1 MYIVTS
7 WFPSFE
13 HYLLTLHLKRR
24 GFFVFHTHTH
34 THTHPETILII
45 YVNSIFSFL
54 KLVKKNLWF
63 LVFEIH
69 YSEYLVDSFHL
80 THAQWCGKIVLIY
93 FFEARQSFIFSS
105 AVLILGFPWWLNGKE
120 SACQFRRCR
129 FNTWVR
135 KIPWRRK
142 WQPTLVFLPGKPH
155 WQRCLVGYSPW
166 GHKESETTSW
176 LNNNN
181 SNVGML
187 LGHLIKNFF
196 SLFTLYFLILL
207 L

>member
-1 MYIVTS
+1 M
-7 WFPSFE
+7 
-13 HYLLTLHLKRR
+13 L
-24 GFFVFHTHTH
+24 
-34 THTHPETILII
+34 
-45 YVNSIFSFL
+45 
-54 KLVKKNLWF
+54 
-63 LVFEIH
+63 EIH

-80 THAQWCGKIVLIY
+80 THAHWCGKIVLIY

-105 AVLILGFPWWLNGKE
+105 AVLILGFPCWLNGKE

-166 GHKESETTSW
+166 GHKESETTSR

-187 LGHLIKNFF
+187 LGHLIKIFF
-196 SLFTLYFLILL
+196 SLFTLYFLILFAL
-207 L
+207 RFQQSQRKFSVNFLVWFSLVTREKEIQTF